1 MLEANRKNA
10 EITKSETESIEVI
23 DENIEKA
30 VVNMAIM
37 EDGKKYHIHIIM
49 LW

>member
-23 DENIEKA
+23 DENIEKQ
-30 VVNMAIM
+30 
-37 EDGKKYHIHIIM
+37 
-49 LW
+49 